1 MLLHPAGRVPCND
14 MSTPS
19 RSYSVRRGSDI
30 GAAVAEARRARGLT
44 QADLASEL
52 GVARAYLAA
61 METGRTNRLIEHLLR
76 ALRRLGAEVT
86 ITWPT
91 SERERADG

>member
-1 MLLHPAGRVPCND
+1 MLIHPDGKLDCNG
-14 MSTPS
+14 MSTFS

-30 GAAVAEARRARGLT
+30 GAAIAEARHARGLT
-44 QADLASEL
+44 QAELASEL
-52 GVARAYLAA
+52 GVGRAYLAA

-86 ITWPT
+86 IAWPT
-91 SERERADG
+91 TNAERTDG

>member
-1 MLLHPAGRVPCND
+1 MLVHLEPQLDCD
-14 MSTPS
+14 CMSTSS

-44 QADLASEL
+44 QAELASEL
-52 GVARAYLAA
+52 GVGRAYLAA

-86 ITWPT
+86 IAWPAT
-91 SERERADG
+91 NAGRTDG